1 MTGRLEGR
9 NVIVTGGGRG
19 IGAGIARVFAAEGAR
34 VLIATRTENRG
45 QRVARTI
52 EKAGGTASAMATDV
66 TSRDDIDA
74 MIGEAGSRYGP
85 IDIVV
90 HNAGIYPFS
99 PVVKMK
105 EAEWDL
111 VIDTNLKSTF
121 LITKAVL
128 PQMIERRY
136 GRIVVISSISGPK
149 VVIPGASHYGAS
161 KAGVN
166 GFIRTVAVEV
176 ARQGITVNGVEPG
189 NIIIRAPGTRES
201 RFQEETMKPAIPMG
215 ELGTPEDIA
224 WAALYLASDE
234 ARYVTGQTIVVDGGQ
249 ILPESQNLIPGP

>member
-1 MTGRLEGR
+1 
-9 NVIVTGGGRG
+9 
-19 IGAGIARVFAAEGAR
+19 
-34 VLIATRTENRG
+34 
-45 QRVARTI
+45 
-52 EKAGGTASAMATDV
+52 MATDV
-66 TSRDDIDA
+66 TSRDDINA
-74 MIGEAGSRYGP
+74 MIREAGSRHGP

-166 GFIRTVAVEV
+166 GVIRTMAVEV

-201 RFQEETMKPAIPMG
+201 RIQEETMKPAVPMG

-234 ARYVTGQTIVVDGGQ
+234 ARYVTGQ
-249 ILPESQNLIPGP
+249 ILPESQNLIPGA